1 MTIFLLSDNNT
12 FAASPASRSTPSS
25 SRKKRKSRV
34 LDADDVDESSPTVV
48 PAKTMFQ
55 KMLNQGFVR
64 SVSRFMIPELIARK
78 AILELFRIYN
88 GPGNCPVWMPEIEP
102 IELTLFF
109 AVSKQHVRT
118 IARWWASWR
127 GTCSRGLWKRL
138 GLRLNWKSMLNE
150 LQRLN
155 TAWYIQRYIAIN
167 LSCYIPCYIDKVW
180 YTIFKRYIAS
190 YISCYISSDLLC
202 YIACYI
208 AK

>member
-1 MTIFLLSDNNT
+1 
-12 FAASPASRSTPSS
+12 
-25 SRKKRKSRV
+25 
-34 LDADDVDESSPTVV
+34 
-48 PAKTMFQ
+48 
-55 KMLNQGFVR
+55 MLNQGFVR

-118 IARWWASWR
+118 IAMWWASWR
-127 GTCSRGLWKRL
+127 GTCSRGLWKLL

-150 LQRLN
+150 LQRVN

-180 YTIFKRYIAS
+180 YTIFKKVYSKLYSMLYIQWS
-190 YISCYISSDLLC
+190 IVLYSMLYSIIRKGVIYHYGVVYIIIYTMLC
-202 YIACYI
+202 IKLDAIYHVKKRCDITLWDGIYQHLYHVI
-208 AK
+208 FQGI